1 MFAKFNFTKKKNK
14 SNDIVQKNMSNSE
27 KLNIIIAEIG
37 GMKSEIGGIKGE
49 IAGIK
54 GEIAGIKKEIKNIKT
69 DLTDFRQEFNKYK
82 KQDSDFQESR
92 VNNLVI
98 SLLRRNKNT
107 YNINLLPIENV
118 YMPYSRTALS
128 EFDGLILY
136 TPNQAKM
143 PHVSDEL
150 IERVDK
156 TFRDTLK
163 DNITQ
168 INTVFTNP
176 QLIVVESKRSI
187 SKLKIDTKIMQIYEF
202 IHILKQINNIDME
215 TTTEE
220 FRIFLDDLM
229 DYSELTR
236 NELQDIDV
244 KLIFGSDDITIYMN
258 DYISTIHNGMTEDK
272 YNELC
277 SKMFYND
284 NYALKTIKDLL
295 LDESI
300 LKTVKSLLKHYRTFD
315 ELKNIVS
322 THLPEYNL
330 GHAASYFT
338 PFSYLKQ
345 YFTIMK
351 AAIGII
357 QFNKATFPELF
368 QFSSMNSI

>member
-202 IHILKQINNIDME
+202 IHIL
-215 TTTEE
+215 
-220 FRIFLDDLM
+220 
-229 DYSELTR
+229 
-236 NELQDIDV
+236 NEGEI
-244 KLIFGSDDITIYMN
+244 
-258 DYISTIHNGMTEDK
+258 
-272 YNELC
+272 
-277 SKMFYND
+277 
-284 NYALKTIKDLL
+284 IKDQ
-295 LDESI
+295 
-300 LKTVKSLLKHYRTFD
+300 
-315 ELKNIVS
+315 KN
-322 THLPEYNL
+322 
-330 GHAASYFT
+330 
-338 PFSYLKQ
+338 
-345 YFTIMK
+345 
-351 AAIGII
+351 
-357 QFNKATFPELF
+357 
-368 QFSSMNSI
+368 